1 MNFITDNYIWFIIS
15 GGSLLLITMGY
26 YADKTG
32 FGKYKFGEKH
42 DKTDGS
48 NNEQPVIINMPI
60 NEALANHNITTNN
73 TNNVNNINTNNNVNN
88 ITNTNSNSI
97 TVNQNVQKN
106 DSISEINMNLSNDA
120 TNVSNSVGVPEVN
133 ILNSGT
139 SSEPVNS
146 PVQGTDFDL
155 LKDNEDVWKF

>member
-146 PVQGTDFDL
+146 PDQGTDFDL
-155 LKDNEDVWKF
+155 

>member
-1 MNFITDNYIWFIIS
+1 M
-15 GGSLLLITMGY
+15 ITMGY

-60 NEALANHNITTNN
+60 NEALANHNITNN
-73 TNNVNNINTNNNVNN
+73 TGNITANTNVSTINNANTNANVNSINNANNSSVAL
-88 ITNTNSNSI
+88 
-97 TVNQNVQKN
+97 NQNIQKN

-133 ILNSGT
+133 IPNSGT
-139 SSEPVNS
+139 SSEPVS
-146 PVQGTDFDL
+146 EPAQGTNFDL